1 MKALLRL
8 CKAVFSVK
16 ALLRQAMHSFW
27 KDSML
32 IYAGDKSVGFEYSLY
47 SVVILAGTQFTSTLL
62 VMQAKR
68 VMALNEY
75 SLYSVVILALA
86 LKTTST
92 TLVH

>member
-1 MKALLRL
+1 M
-8 CKAVFSVK
+8 
-16 ALLRQAMHSFW
+16 QA
-27 KDSML
+27 KRVL
-32 IYAGDKSVGFEYSLY
+32 AFEYSVY
-47 SVVILAGTQFTSTLL
+47 SVAILAGTQFTSTLL

-75 SLYSVVILALA
+75 SLYSVVLLALA